1 MNLKNCLYDALE
13 RKYQYIGSG
22 TDNIRGAK
30 LGKGPQFIRGYIW
43 KKIPGGRG
51 TPDAPK
57 LALRAE
63 YFLFNL
69 RPWLILP
76 CWLTYKSFLF
86 LIIRYMQNCV
96 GTWSDRIRRCR
107 PSPVCSL
114 GGRTRGNKGPTNS
127 SVWPKLRNSSK
138 CTLNNTNNKHMTESV
153 MRSEWVG
160 R

>member
-1 MNLKNCLYDALE
+1 MYKEMNLKNCLYDALE
-13 RKYQYIGSG
+13 RKYQSIGSG

-43 KKIPGGRG
+43 KKNSRG
-51 TPDAPK
+51 PRHPRRTKIGAP
-57 LALRAE
+57 RWI
-63 YFLFNL
+63 FPIL

-138 CTLNNTNNKHMTESV
+138 CTLNNTNNNI
-153 MRSEWVG
+153 WQNQ
-160 R
+160 